1 VKGIIMPLE
10 LKLLGWSVV
19 LLLVQIVVQ
28 AMSATSELGLPYAMT
43 ARDEGRQPRSVY
55 AGRIRRA
62 LANLLETY
70 PAFIALALA
79 LVVSGKTGGVGA
91 IGAEIY
97 LAARVLYLVIYAAGV
112 SVVRTLLWFA
122 SIIGLV
128 MMLVRLL
135 G

>member
-1 VKGIIMPLE
+1 MPLE
-10 LKLLGWSVV
+10 LKLLAWSVV
-19 LLLVQIVVQ
+19 LLLAHIVLQ
-28 AMSATSELGLPYAMT
+28 AASSSSELGLPYAMS

-62 LANLLETY
+62 LHNLLETY
-70 PAFIALALA
+70 PAFVALALG
-79 LVVSGKTGGVGA
+79 LIVSGKTGGVGA

-97 LAARVLYLVIYAAGV
+97 LATRVLYLIIYAAGV
-112 SVVRTLLWFA
+112 SVVRTLLWGL